1 MSWIVSHMTL
11 AVEALC
17 LDLAIRSRQTTRRR
31 RDFMLRYGYG
41 QLTLVTAARCHG

>member
-11 AVEALC
+11 AVEALW